1 MHPIIIL
8 QCLALLTFANGI
20 PVIAKRVFGDFMAWP
35 CDGGIRFFDGQP
47 LFGPSKTIRGLVLA
61 IVITSAVAPIIG
73 LSWKVGAVVGTLAM
87 VGDLFSSFLKRRM
100 NLASS
105 TMAFGLDQ
113 VPESLLPM
121 LACKWLIPITMVD
134 IVIVIVA
141 FLVGELIGSRL
152 LFKLNIRDRPF

>member
-1 MHPIIIL
+1 
-8 QCLALLTFANGI
+8 
-20 PVIAKRVFGDFMAWP
+20 
-35 CDGGIRFFDGQP
+35 
-47 LFGPSKTIRGLVLA
+47 
-61 IVITSAVAPIIG
+61 
-73 LSWKVGAVVGTLAM
+73 M

-134 IVIVIVA
+134 IVIVTVA

>member
-1 MHPIIIL
+1 
-8 QCLALLTFANGI
+8 
-20 PVIAKRVFGDFMAWP
+20 MAWP
-35 CDGGIRFFDGQP
+35 CDGGIKFFDGQP

-87 VGDLFSSFLKRRM
+87 VGDLFSSFVKRRM

-134 IVIVIVA
+134 IMIVTVA

>member
-1 MHPIIIL
+1 M
-8 QCLALLTFANGI
+8 
-20 PVIAKRVFGDFMAWP
+20 PVIAKRVFGDFMARP